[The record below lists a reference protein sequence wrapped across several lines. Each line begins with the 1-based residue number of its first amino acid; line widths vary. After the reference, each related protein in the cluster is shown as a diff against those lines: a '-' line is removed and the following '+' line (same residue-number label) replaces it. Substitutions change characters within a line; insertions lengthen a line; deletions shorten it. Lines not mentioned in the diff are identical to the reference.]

1 MHFRITTYLIIMGL
15 AAQCTVNAV
24 IVPVRNSKKVGFFTS
39 QTNPTP
45 TAPTAP
51 TNANATSEE
60 ISVGISEEK
69 EATVVDSNPAEI
81 LWSHE
86 IHPNYMYPP
95 TPFDS
100 TAAEETDNLVN
111 KMLEEHTQHV
121 TARRSPDS
129 PRFIGNPE
137 FLSIKII
144 SAVKVGRVMCP
155 CHATLRVDHNKDSIF
170 MDVSAIKAQVQWSN
184 HFFFVSSVERLC
196 EMQNYDNA
204 VKLAIELDWNV
215 KKDIALQLDSRTVI
229 KDVFKMEKEAR
240 WLLGNSRK
248 GDCFG
253 ELSLLRLA
261 PKAATVSA
269 VVRPT
274 TLPTVDEESS
284 SSSTPKK
291 IGPKLKVAALDALA
305 FTRLFGPLREI
316 REH

>member
-24 IVPVRNSKKVGFFTS
+24 IVPVRNSKK
-39 QTNPTP
+39 TNPTP

-170 MDVSAIKAQVQWSN
+170 MDVSAIKGQQT
-184 HFFFVSSVERLC
+184 
-196 EMQNYDNA
+196 A
-204 VKLAIELDWNV
+204 VRNGEGTEGG
-215 KKDIALQLDSRTVI
+215 RG
-229 KDVFKMEKEAR
+229 E
-240 WLLGNSRK
+240 GK
-248 GDCFG
+248 GH
-253 ELSLLRLA
+253 
-261 PKAATVSA
+261 
-269 VVRPT
+269 
-274 TLPTVDEESS
+274 
-284 SSSTPKK
+284 ST
-291 IGPKLKVAALDALA
+291 G
-305 FTRLFGPLREI
+305 
-316 REH
+316 